1 MQRPLTPPPTTTQ
14 STGAESLV
22 LGGDAVDSSAM
33 EQRRIGL
40 GRERGNFR
48 VGEVKKDVGERVWLG
63 GNRMSLKTETMAGAQ
78 WRIRK

>member
-1 MQRPLTPPPTTTQ
+1 
-14 STGAESLV
+14 
-22 LGGDAVDSSAM
+22 M

>member
-1 MQRPLTPPPTTTQ
+1 MQTANA
-14 STGAESLV
+14 SINGGGGGESPV
-22 LGGDAVDSSAM
+22 LGRDAVDSSAM

-48 VGEVKKDVGERVWLG
+48 VGEVKKDVGERVWFG